1 MGIKLKFLENSV
13 TNFDSTNRPANIPP
27 IKIANPRMKV
37 FKAEKWITSSFSDI
51 LYTKLKDDNVYA
63 EKQIPAK
70 IETRNVAIICN

>member
-1 MGIKLKFLENSV
+1 
-13 TNFDSTNRPANIPP
+13 
-27 IKIANPRMKV
+27 MKV

-70 IETRNVAIICN
+70 IETINVAIICN